1 MAAAARTA
9 RPRFFSIIAPVVID
23 SRSPRGPIP
32 KLPGT
37 RGTFVCELRNP
48 RTTGNSMISSAP
60 FEPADRDRFYRT
72 MCANFGF
79 GALIGHVANGLQR
92 GADNMPVTAPS
103 GRANTPLGA
112 ANRRFLAAWRLA
124 RRALQMILD
133 LL

>member
-23 SRSPRGPIP
+23 SRSHRGPIP

-92 GADNMPVTAPS
+92 GADNID
-103 GRANTPLGA
+103 GA
-112 ANRRFLAAWRLA
+112 ERKGEHAA
-124 RRALQMILD
+124 RRGESTLPSRVAARSPRPAD
-133 LL
+133 DS